1 MHFKS
6 ILLAALVATFALPAF
21 AQAPAPAGT
30 PARVR
35 GTVEKLDGKVL
46 TVKSRE
52 GADVTITL
60 ADDAN
65 IRAVARVKLSKI
77 KAGDRIGVAALA
89 GGDGKLQAQSITV
102 FPDSFRAPEGQIPW
116 DLTPG
121 STMTNATV
129 AQVSKVSHGGRDLQ
143 LQYKDGTADI
153 DVPPR
158 TPIVTY
164 VPGTPALLKP
174 GRAVVVFARKMP
186 DGSMVAPAVAVQ
198 RGKVKP
204 PM

>member
-1 MHFKS
+1 MRFKS
-6 ILLAALVATFALPAF
+6 ILLAALVATFTFPAF

-30 PARVR
+30 PTRVR

-52 GADVTITL
+52 GEDVAIAL

-65 IRAVARVKLSKI
+65 IRAVARVRLSKI
-77 KAGDRIGVAALA
+77 KAGDRVGVAALA
-89 GGDGKLQAQSITV
+89 GGDGKLHAQSITV
-102 FPDSFRAPEGQIPW
+102 FPDSFRVPEGQIPW

-129 AQVSKVSHGGRDLQ
+129 AQVSKVSRGRDLQ

-164 VPGTPALLKP
+164 VPGTARLLRP